1 MKVIRIILTLIGA
14 LIAVAITLV
23 ALLIFN
29 PSWQRALVEQVLA
42 SDLAREWQLGQIH
55 LSPGRIELT
64 DVYVLGNEFGVE
76 MKRLNVE
83 GALWAGLWKRSIEIR
98 SASVDGLYLDLTNIS
113 ISRASEDWESF
124 VKRLQEDPGLWK
136 DRLSV
141 FLSQVD
147 ARGWHIGIEQ
157 MEVSGG
163 VLLPGGRFVPVE
175 LVLSNADSSDS
186 GTVELELLSGSGGD
200 RI

>member
-55 LSPGRIELT
+55 ISPGRVELA

-124 VKRLQEDPGLWK
+124 VKRLQEDPELWK
-136 DRLSV
+136 DRLGV

-147 ARGWHIGIEQ
+147 ARGWHIGIDQ
-157 MEVSGG
+157 MEVTGG

-175 LVLSNADSSDS
+175 LILSNADSSDI
-186 GTVELELLSGSGGD
+186 GAVELELMSGSGGD

>member
-55 LSPGRIELT
+55 ISPGRVELT

-157 MEVSGG
+157 MEVTGG
-163 VLLPGGRFVPVE
+163 VLLPGGRFVPIE

-186 GTVELELLSGSGGD
+186 GTVELELMSGSGGD

>member
-14 LIAVAITLV
+14 LIAVATTLV

-55 LSPGRIELT
+55 ISPGRVELT
-64 DVYVLGNEFGVE
+64 DVYVLGNEFGME
-76 MKRLNVE
+76 MKRLKVE
-83 GALWAGLWKRSIEIR
+83 GALWAGLWKRSIVIR

-113 ISRASEDWESF
+113 ISQASDDWESF
-124 VKRLQEDPGLWK
+124 VKRLQEDPELWK
-136 DRLSV
+136 DRLGV

-157 MEVSGG
+157 MEVTGG

-175 LVLSNADSSDS
+175 LELSNADSSDS
-186 GTVELELLSGSGGD
+186 GTVELEIMSGSGGD